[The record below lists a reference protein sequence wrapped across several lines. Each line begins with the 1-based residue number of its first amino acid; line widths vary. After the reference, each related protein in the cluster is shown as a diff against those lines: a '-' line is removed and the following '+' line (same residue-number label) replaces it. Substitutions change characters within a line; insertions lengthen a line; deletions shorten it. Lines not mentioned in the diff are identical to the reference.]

1 MLKKRII
8 VCLDV
13 KDNKVV
19 KGTQFK
25 DLVELGNPAELAA
38 AYAIEG
44 ADELVFL
51 DITASEDN
59 RRTRFRWVEDVASR
73 IDIPFTV
80 GGGIR
85 SWNDAELLL
94 KSGADKVS
102 VNTAAIEN
110 PELINELADKAGSQS
125 VVVAVDVKK
134 ESGGS
139 YIIYTHGGKFPSNKN
154 FFRWLKE
161 AQERGAGE
169 FLITAIHADGT
180 GKGFDLELYIK
191 CSEVCQ
197 IPIIASGGA
206 GKTEH
211 FIDLFQKTKLNAA
224 LAAGIFHRKEISISV
239 LKEALRRNLI
249 NIRK

>member
-1 MLKKRII
+1 MLKKRLI

-51 DITASEDN
+51 DITASEEN
-59 RRTRFRWVEDVASR
+59 RRTRFRWVEEVASR

-80 GGGIR
+80 GGGVR
-85 SWNDAELLL
+85 SWEDAELLL
-94 KSGADKVS
+94 QSGADKVS
-102 VNTAAIEN
+102 VNTAAIER
-110 PELINELADKAGSQS
+110 PDLINELVGKTGSQS

-134 ESGGS
+134 EKNDS
-139 YIIYTHGGKFPSNKN
+139 YRVYTHGGKVLSGKD
-154 FFRWLKE
+154 FFDWLKE
-161 AQERGAGE
+161 AQSRGAGE

-180 GKGFDLELYIK
+180 GDGFDIELYTK
-191 CSEVCQ
+191 CSETCQ

-206 GKTEH
+206 GKMEH
-211 FIDLFQKTKLNAA
+211 FIELFQKTKVNAA
-224 LAAGIFHRKEISISV
+224 LAAGIFHRKEISLSE
-239 LKEALRRNLI
+239 LKEVLCKNLI